1 MLKIRLGNYIDDI
14 HYIRVAENPQY
25 PILDGIIKSFDCKLH
40 DMSSC
45 PYDFS
50 DTEQFPTFREMLQAI
65 CELQFTGFSYIIDL
79 LQNGDDM
86 NVDFTPL
93 INCLNNL
100 FISNNTN
107 ITGETKNLAIVH
119 ILELL
124 TRYCGKTSLVT
135 PDIGEPYLVTS
146 GINDKLETTNV
157 IDNSKMSITD
167 VINTNPQIIQIDR

>member
-1 MLKIRLGNYIDDI
+1 MLNINVSNNIYDI
-14 HYIRVAENPQY
+14 QY
-25 PILDGIIKSFDCKLH
+25 IKSSISRDFPHQTSNMYDFKCEEKLEPT
-40 DMSSC
+40 C
-45 PYDFS
+45 PFDFS
-50 DTEQFPTFREMLQAI
+50 DTDEFPTFREILQSI
-65 CELQFTGFSYIIDL
+65 CELQFAGFSYIIDL
-79 LQNGDDM
+79 LENGDDM

-100 FISNNTN
+100 FVSNNTN